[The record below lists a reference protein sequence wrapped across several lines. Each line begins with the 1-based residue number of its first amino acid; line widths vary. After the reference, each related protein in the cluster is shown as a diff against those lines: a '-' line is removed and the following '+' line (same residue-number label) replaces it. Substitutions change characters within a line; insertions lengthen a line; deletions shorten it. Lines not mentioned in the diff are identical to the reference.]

1 MKTKIVVD
9 IFYSMD
15 IPEFEQLCNE
25 VLEDIQKLSSN
36 INSEQILNN
45 KIAILEKEL
54 ATLKETNLKL
64 TQKNQEL
71 QDNQKIWAK
80 RINQSLIKF

>member
-1 MKTKIVVD
+1 MEI
-9 IFYSMD
+9 I
-15 IPEFEQLCNE
+15 EFEQLCNE
-25 VLEDIQKLSSN
+25 VLEDIQRLSSN
-36 INSEQILNN
+36 IGNEQILNN

-71 QDNQKIWAK
+71 QDNQKIWTK

>member
-1 MKTKIVVD
+1 MEI
-9 IFYSMD
+9 I
-15 IPEFEQLCNE
+15 EFEQLCNE

-36 INSEQILNN
+36 IGNEQILNN

-71 QDNQKIWAK
+71 QDNQKIWTK